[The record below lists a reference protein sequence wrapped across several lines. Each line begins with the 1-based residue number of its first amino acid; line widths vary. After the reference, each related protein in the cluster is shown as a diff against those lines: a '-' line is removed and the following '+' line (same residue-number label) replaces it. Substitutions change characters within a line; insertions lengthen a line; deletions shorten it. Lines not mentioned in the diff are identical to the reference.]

1 LILLYFTSFPLVF
14 TFSYLHINI
23 STSLHEAAYTMTSV
37 TLAPEQ
43 VHALFDILTHH
54 ETYAE
59 IQGFKSPDAVTG
71 YGYPFTRKTV
81 EPQTT
86 QSPPS
91 STGWRSWAGTPS
103 NSRPGTPKGRD
114 GKDGKDAKESASS
127 DDDDT
132 RPSTA
137 PILQAMLTR
146 FIMKL
151 PGIKDLPR
159 EFWSVR
165 VQGLLTRLG
174 EAELSESYDKGALGT
189 RKVLATGSSG
199 LLEMVSRG
207 FLGGV
212 ERTHSSDKSLE
223 KKNGN
228 KVEYDR
234 TKATDLVKA
243 WDDVVEGL
251 VYGSLTD
258 EMFDHFSKTSDV
270 ESHSPV
276 IGAAAEYAIIQYV
289 IYTRPV
295 PGCPQLI
302 KPQPCHFHPSH
313 LRPLP

>member
-1 LILLYFTSFPLVF
+1 M
-14 TFSYLHINI
+14 
-23 STSLHEAAYTMTSV
+23 ASV

-43 VHALFDILTHH
+43 LHALFDILTHH

-59 IQGFKSPDAVTG
+59 IQGFKSPDAITG
-71 YGYPFTRKTV
+71 YGFPFTRKPV
-81 EPQTT
+81 EPQST
-86 QSPPS
+86 PS
-91 STGWRSWAGTPS
+91 VPSTSGWRSWAGTPS
-103 NSRPGTPKGRD
+103 NSRPGTPKG
-114 GKDGKDAKESASS
+114 KDGKDAKEPVSKG
-127 DDDDT
+127 DDDKN
-132 RPSTA
+132 PSTA

-146 FIMKL
+146 FILKL

-165 VQGLLTRLG
+165 VQGLLMRLG

-207 FLGGV
+207 VLGGV
-212 ERTHSSDKSLE
+212 KRTRLSDKPSE
-223 KKNGN
+223 KKNGT

-243 WDDVVEGL
+243 WEDVVEGL
-251 VYGSLTD
+251 VYGDLVD
-258 EMFDHFSKTSDV
+258 EMFDHFSRTSDL

-289 IYTRPV
+289 LSY
-295 PGCPQLI
+295 QA
-302 KPQPCHFHPSH
+302 PS
-313 LRPLP
+313 